1 MFKIKTWIIFTFMT
15 VMARA
20 DIIRLYGREFY
31 SRFVQE
37 SRKELRSIL
46 NETPDI
52 GRQCFQPE
60 LSLWT
65 VLFLV
70 VQGFSLAGYRKG
82 SRVAAYLAD
91 QRSHGQ
97 AAAKVRAALVCQ
109 SHVPG

>member
-52 GRQCFQPE
+52 G
-60 LSLWT
+60 
-65 VLFLV
+65 
-70 VQGFSLAGYRKG
+70 
-82 SRVAAYLAD
+82 
-91 QRSHGQ
+91 
-97 AAAKVRAALVCQ
+97 
-109 SHVPG
+109 